1 MDYSFSFDSESDGY
15 DLSSYET
22 DGFTSYDTTTSFED
36 GAISGI
42 VGTFFVTYMV
52 IILAV
57 AALMIASWWKIF
69 TKAGRK
75 GYISLIPIYNT
86 WVLYEIAGLKGW
98 YVLLGLVPIFGGI
111 ALLVLNIM
119 CYINLSKAFGKD
131 GGFAAGLIFLPA
143 IFFPILAFGK
153 SQYQG
158 TNAPAATT
166 TANPVPSQPV
176 MENNVTADNT
186 NSVQEPTFV
195 QPAETPSATEDQ
207 NSVTPDNNNQL

>member
-22 DGFTSYDTTTSFED
+22 DGFTSYDTSSFED

-42 VGTFFVTYMV
+42 VGTFFATYMI

-57 AALMIASWWKIF
+57 VALMIASWWKIF

-98 YVLLGLVPIFGGI
+98 YVLLGLIPFVGGI
-111 ALLVLNIM
+111 ALLVFNIM

-166 TANPVPSQPV
+166 TANPVPSQPA
-176 MENNVTADNT
+176 MDSNT
-186 NSVQEPTFV
+186 NNVQEPTFV
-195 QPAETPSATEDQ
+195 QPAETPSATENQ